1 MTKDGS
7 DFEKNMFDF
16 SKEPGL
22 EKLQEVNENQEEVEK
37 NFFAAEKAWH
47 RVQYIRA
54 LEEAVKTFEG
64 QLNFM
69 RAAVGR
75 AEMELEQFKKNVPEI
90 LNGKVQNATGKMM
103 ESGFQALSRPTQ
115 VNVAHSLEM
124 IWENFLGMFN
134 CHREKKYLEGIPGF
148 KTNSV
153 MDVVKRG
160 DSIMADEIRNLK
172 TCDYFDIS

>member
-1 MTKDGS
+1 MTKDGF

-22 EKLQEVNENQEEVEK
+22 EKLQEINENQEEIEK
-37 NFFAAEKAWH
+37 KFFEAEKSWY

-54 LEEAVKTFEG
+54 LEDAVKTFEG
-64 QLNFM
+64 QLNLM

-90 LNGKVQNATGKMM
+90 LGGKVQNATGKMM
-103 ESGFQALSRPTQ
+103 ESGFQALSRPTL
-115 VNVAHSLEM
+115 VNVAHSLETL
-124 IWENFLGMFN
+124 WENFLGTFN
-134 CHREKKYLEGIPGF
+134 CHRENRFLEGIPGF

-160 DSIMADEIRNLK
+160 DSIMLGEIQNLK
-172 TCDYFDIS
+172 SRDAFEIS